1 MNTVMNKVTKDMA
14 IIDGSQGEGGGQIFR
29 TSLTLAMCL
38 GKAVRIE
45 NIRVGRSKPGLLRQH
60 LTCLRAAQEICSAEV
75 TGDELGAMEVTFKP
89 GMVVAGEYRFS
100 VGSAG
105 STSLVFQTVLFPLLF
120 AGGFADEASEIY
132 LEGGTHNGFA
142 PSYDFIEACFLPV
155 IARMG
160 YKANVELQRY
170 GFYPAGGG
178 VWKVRIHPMQGVARL
193 DLMERGDVVNRV
205 AVATSSQIPKH
216 ITERELAQV
225 QKKCLWSGD
234 QLQQRIVDS
243 VGPGNMI
250 SLRVESEHVTEFVE
264 VVGEKQLSAERVA
277 GRAIKAIKTYLEAD
291 VPVGEHLADQLLLP
305 MVLAKGGEFRTL
317 SPSQHLLT
325 NIEVIKQLMD
335 VDVRVKQESDHV
347 WRVSV

>member
-1 MNTVMNKVTKDMA
+1 MIV
-14 IIDGSQGEGGGQIFR
+14 IDGSQGEGGGQIFR

-38 GKAVRIE
+38 GKTVRFE
-45 NIRVGRSKPGLLRQH
+45 NIRAGRGKPGLLRQH
-60 LTCLRAAQEICSAEV
+60 LTCLRAAQAICKADIA
-75 TGDELGAMEVTFKP
+75 GDELGSMEVTFKP
-89 GMVVAGEYRFS
+89 GMVAAGKYRFA

-105 STSLVFQTVLFPLLF
+105 STSLVLQTVLLPLLF
-120 AGGFADEASEIY
+120 ANAASEVY
-132 LEGGTHNGFA
+132 LEGGTHNGYA

-160 YKANVELQRY
+160 YRVETELDRY

-178 VWKVRIHPMQGVARL
+178 AWRVLIYPMEAATKFDLTARGEVL
-193 DLMERGDVVNRV
+193 SQL
-205 AVATSSQIPKH
+205 AVATSSHIPEH

-243 VGPGNMI
+243 AGPGNMV
-250 SLRVESEHVTEFVE
+250 SLRVKSEHVTEVVE

-277 GRAIKAIKTYLEAD
+277 GRAIKAMKTYLDAG
-291 VPVGEHLADQLLLP
+291 VPVGEYLADQLLLP
-305 MVLAKGGEFRTL
+305 MVLAKGGQFKTL
-317 SPSQHLLT
+317 SLSQHFLT

-335 VDVRVKQESDHV
+335 VDIKVEQEGDHI
-347 WRVSV
+347 WLVSV

>member
-1 MNTVMNKVTKDMA
+1 MNTVMNKANKGMT

-29 TSLTLAMCL
+29 TSLTLSMCL
-38 GKAVRIE
+38 GKAVCIE
-45 NIRVGRSKPGLLRQH
+45 NIRAGRTKPGLLRQH
-60 LTCLRAAQEICSAEV
+60 LTCLRAAQEICGAEI
-75 TGDELGAMEVTFKP
+75 TGDELGSMEVTFNP
-89 GMVVAGEYRFS
+89 GKVKAGQYRFA

-105 STSLVFQTVLFPLLF
+105 STSLVFQTVLLPLLF
-120 AGGFADEASEIY
+120 AGGFAGETSEIY
-132 LEGGTHNGFA
+132 LEGGTHNGYA

-160 YKANVELQRY
+160 YKVDVELDRY

-178 VWKVRIHPMQGVARL
+178 AWKIRIHPMQGVAKL
-193 DLMERGDVVNRV
+193 DLMERGAVVRQL
-205 AVATSSQIPKH
+205 AVAMSSQIPEH
-216 ITERELAQV
+216 ITERELAEV

-243 VGPGNMI
+243 VGPGNMV
-250 SLRVESEHVTEFVE
+250 SLRVESDHVTEVVE

-277 GRAIKAIKTYLEAD
+277 GRAIKAIKTYLDAG

-305 MVLAKGGEFRTL
+305 MVLAKGGQFKTL

-325 NIEVIKQLMD
+325 NVEVIKQLMD
-335 VDVRVKQESDHV
+335 VEVEVKQESEHV
-347 WRVSV
+347 WNVSV